1 MGPLRPGM
9 FSEERSP
16 SSTSRPKAYPTLDY
30 PRVIKTADER
40 TLEFYSRE
48 AKNYAQR
55 TASAP
60 SSTLKEFLSRL
71 PQGAAI
77 LELGCGSGR
86 DTIEM
91 SQRGYDV
98 LPTDGSPEMARQ
110 AELHL
115 DRPVAVLEFGDIE
128 WESKFDGVWASA
140 CLLHVRKDRLADIVS
155 RIHRALRTKGILW
168 ASLKAGEG
176 EGRDRFGRYYHYVT
190 PLQLKDIFAKGAP
203 WGSTANS

>member
-1 MGPLRPGM
+1 M
-9 FSEERSP
+9 
-16 SSTSRPKAYPTLDY
+16 
-30 PRVIKTADER
+30 ADEG

-55 TASAP
+55 TAYAP

-86 DTIEM
+86 DTGEM
-91 SQRGYDV
+91 LRRGYDV

-115 DRPVAVLEFGDIE
+115 NRPVAVLEFGDIVIYDIT
-128 WESKFDGVWASA
+128 KTCDVI
-140 CLLHVRKDRLADIVS
+140 RLD
-155 RIHRALRTKGILW
+155 L
-168 ASLKAGEG
+168 
-176 EGRDRFGRYYHYVT
+176 
-190 PLQLKDIFAKGAP
+190 
-203 WGSTANS
+203 